1 MNNDE
6 VKCEHACKS
15 TCTMLNEAL
24 RKETAIVRYYE
35 GMLEECNFPEVRS
48 FVTDFVDEKR
58 KGILRI
64 IQKLNEIHA
73 KSHTIDGVI
82 QSFDKTEN

>member
-6 VKCEHACKS
+6 ITCEHDCKS

-48 FVTDFVDEKR
+48 FVMDFVDEKR

-82 QSFDKTEN
+82 QSFDKTEG